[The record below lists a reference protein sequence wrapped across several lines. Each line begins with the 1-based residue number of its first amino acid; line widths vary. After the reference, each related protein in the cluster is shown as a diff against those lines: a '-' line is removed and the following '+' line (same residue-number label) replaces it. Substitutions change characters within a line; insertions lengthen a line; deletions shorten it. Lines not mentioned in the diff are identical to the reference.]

1 MQKTC
6 KTGNYSFLNSCFVVL
21 YFRYKFIEMAQ
32 HDGRYQVYVEH
43 RLALGFMPL
52 AFLKIRDTEEICC
65 SVFSVFDTSYSP
77 FGVCCWKKENE
88 EGDFKNKDYL
98 SAFHFPV
105 FHLN

>member
-6 KTGNYSFLNSCFVVL
+6 RTGNYSFLNSCFVVL
-21 YFRYKFIEMAQ
+21 YFRYKFLEVAQ

-77 FGVCCWKKENE
+77 FGVCCCMTGESIN
-88 EGDFKNKDYL
+88 GHPSFQL
-98 SAFHFPV
+98 
-105 FHLN
+105 HLEMTVA